1 MASRFRFVILFCIG
15 TMSCRTEDKS
25 SKEEQLPGVYL
36 NTYSADVINPQTGV
50 VIGSRTVK
58 DSIFILESDGKYEIS
73 NRKWMYND
81 YDSNGWV
88 TSMPGENESMQ
99 TYIAG
104 YNDETGWLEPVEDS
118 KKPPLFFE
126 GNRLFRGE
134 LKALEYIK
142 VEDVLE

>member
-1 MASRFRFVILFCIG
+1 
-15 TMSCRTEDKS
+15 MSCRTEDKS